1 MKTLDTR
8 PKRALRLAGRLFT
21 LLVIA
26 ALFCGVNLTPRM
38 AVADIA
44 DHVDMKGGNTF
55 ITAFYDGTLPITRF
69 SRQYLVDGENAILLC
84 AVSPSVMGWYDR
96 DWCKAET
103 WDGAPVHAGLRM
115 HTQGGKRTAWLFG
128 RVDNGYIDSL
138 SIHAAATVWEKD
150 NTTHYEVTKVFEVP
164 KEAIFRGKNDKR
176 YILCPVDGLV
186 ADASEYVQYRSFRV
200 LGYDYSGAVLADEEV
215 SFRSWSTSAD

>member
-8 PKRALRLAGRLFT
+8 PKRAVRLARRLFT

-26 ALFCGVNLTPRM
+26 TLFCGVNLTPRQ

-44 DHVDMKGGNTF
+44 DRVDMKGGNTF

-84 AVSPSVMGWYDR
+84 AVSPSIMGWYDR
-96 DWCKAET
+96 DWCKVET

-128 RVDNGYIDSL
+128 RVDHGYIDTLSL
-138 SIHAAATVWEKD
+138 HADAIVWED
-150 NTTHYEVTKVFEVP
+150 NTHRKVTQTFEVP
-164 KEAIFRGKNDKR
+164 RDAIFRGKNDRR
-176 YILCPVDGLV
+176 YILAPVEIPYDEE
-186 ADASEYVQYRSFRV
+186 DTIRYRSFRI

-215 SFRSWSTSAD
+215 NFQSWSTSAD